1 MKLIIKML
9 LMLGFLLLL
18 AERYKN
24 LDVVGQQTMQL
35 SKDVKKLNK
44 SMDQAALLDN
54 SIIAGGATEE
64 PEPLSP
70 IQQQQIARQQAW
82 EEKNAENYV
91 KIGVVVV
98 AKEQLPNTYTTNLDC
113 KGWQNSYLIEPT
125 PEKEKYLKQH
135 CEQH

>member
-35 SKDVKKLNK
+35 SKDVKKLNE
-44 SMDQAALLDN
+44 SMEQAALLDN
-54 SIIAGGATEE
+54 SIIAGTAIEE
-64 PEPLSP
+64 PEPMSP
-70 IQQQQIARQQAW
+70 IQLQQIARQQAW

-91 KIGVVVV
+91 KVGGGIV
-98 AKEQLPNTYTTNLDC
+98 AKEQLPATHATNLDC
-113 KGWQNSYLIEPT
+113 KGWQSSYLIEPT
-125 PEKEKYLKQH
+125 PEKEKYLKQY
-135 CEQH
+135 CELH